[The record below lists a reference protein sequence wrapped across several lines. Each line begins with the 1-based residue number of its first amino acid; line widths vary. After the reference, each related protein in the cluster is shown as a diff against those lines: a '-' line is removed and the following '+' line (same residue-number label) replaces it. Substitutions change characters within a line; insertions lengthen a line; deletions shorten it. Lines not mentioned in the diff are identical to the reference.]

1 MTSLP
6 VLLTLTLAAPALLG
20 QPAAGSATPVA
31 AGSPTKLAT
40 EFAAESAAP
49 ERSAAH
55 DDRSD
60 LVILNDGKEIECR
73 VILEAE
79 DYILT
84 RRGSKK
90 KQYRREDIAEI
101 HSVERSLAQ
110 LFERYDALSSR
121 GPAELAE
128 RALFCEQNELPSE
141 ARNLW
146 IQVLTQDPVNEQAW
160 NELGGVYTKRRGWR
174 LKVRGRFYTVDQ
186 LRERVSDWKHAM
198 EIPTAH
204 FLLKTDI
211 EPERAINIALNLER
225 AYMTYY
231 EVVGEALALQVF
243 DEVPEVH
250 VFKDPKDY
258 PTPRFQG
265 DEAWFS
271 RGENTV
277 FVNGA
282 SPAVANAAVFMLT
295 HALVLNSFRRTIG
308 GNGSIAPWTERALAE
323 AFSYA
328 LQVEDGVATWEFG
341 RPIME
346 YFRLPAADDKP
357 LGMKRVITAGY
368 GAFNNGTD
376 ARRYNAECHT
386 LMFFLLHAEEGKY
399 RQGLAD
405 YMRSSF
411 KGQSAPTHLEKALGV
426 KLKDLEPQWNAF
438 VEATAAQ

>member
-1 MTSLP
+1 MT
-6 VLLTLTLAAPALLG
+6 LLRPLALLVLAAPTALARPLADPVSAG
-20 QPAAGSATPVA
+20 PPVAPAATLG
-31 AGSPTKLAT
+31 
-40 EFAAESAAP
+40 
-49 ERSAAH
+49 H

-60 LVILNDGKEIECR
+60 LVILKDGKEVECR
-73 VILEAE
+73 VILEAD

-84 RRGSKK
+84 KRGSKK
-90 KQYRREDIAEI
+90 KQYARDEIAEI
-101 HSVERSLAQ
+101 YSVERSLAQ
-110 LFERYDALSSR
+110 LFERYDALPSR
-121 GPAELAE
+121 GPSELAE
-128 RALFCEQNELPSE
+128 LALFCEQNELPSE

-146 IQVLTQDPVNEQAW
+146 IQVLTIDPENEQAW

-211 EPERAINIALNLER
+211 EPERALNIALNLER

-265 DEAWFS
+265 DQAWFS

-282 SPAVANAAVFMLT
+282 GPSVANDAVFKLT

-328 LQVEDGVATWEFG
+328 LRIEDGVASWEFG
-341 RPIME
+341 RPI
-346 YFRLPAADDKP
+346 
-357 LGMKRVITAGY
+357 
-368 GAFNNGTD
+368 
-376 ARRYNAECHT
+376 
-386 LMFFLLHAEEGKY
+386 EE
-399 RQGLAD
+399 
-405 YMRSSF
+405 
-411 KGQSAPTHLEKALGV
+411 
-426 KLKDLEPQWNAF
+426 
-438 VEATAAQ
+438 